1 MEWEINLY
9 KGKGP
14 LAVIYHGCICRSL
27 LKVFRVL
34 HVANFAHEF
43 KNGGQ
48 KNSYVIEFPKFGKHS
63 FSCLFFNFEMV
74 CLSESITVPELAIF
88 NPESVE
94 HAITLEPLVTT
105 CS

>member
-1 MEWEINLY
+1 MEWEINLH

-14 LAVIYHGCICRSL
+14 LAVVYHGCICRVL
-27 LKVFRVL
+27 LKVFTL
-34 HVANFAHEF
+34 HYVANFVHEV
-43 KNGGQ
+43 KNKTQ
-48 KNSYVIEFPKFGKHS
+48 KNSYVIVFSKFGKHS